1 VVVITPLLFIIV
13 LIVIAAGAGLLG
25 SLVGL
30 GGGIV
35 VVPVLTLLFHVDIR
49 LAVGASLV
57 TVIATSATGAS
68 RLVRAGMVN
77 VRLALFL
84 AIATT
89 LGAITGALI
98 SRSVPTRF
106 LFLLFAAILIY
117 SAVMMVRRGSGER
130 EARGRSD
137 AVADALEL
145 HGEAPIGDGGQLV
158 AHRVQRSVLGLGLMY
173 GAGVVSAL
181 LGIGSGAL
189 NVPTMDM
196 LMGVPLKVASATSS
210 FMIGMT
216 AAASAAVYLA
226 RGQIDP
232 FLAAPIALGV
242 LGGATLGARLLTRVN
257 TTVVRWVFIAVLV
270 VVAAEMLQKGLS

>member
-1 VVVITPLLFIIV
+1 MVITPLVFII
-13 LIVIAAGAGLLG
+13 LLMVIAAAAGLLG

-35 VVPVLTLLFHVDIR
+35 VVPVLTLVFHVDIR

-68 RLVRAGMVN
+68 RLVRHGMVN
-77 VRLALFL
+77 IRLALYL

-89 LGAITGALI
+89 AGAVVGALL
-98 SRSVPTRF
+98 SKQVPTRF
-106 LFLLFAAILIY
+106 LFLLFAAILVY
-117 SAVMMVRRGSGER
+117 SAVAMLRRGSGTGVR
-130 EARGRSD
+130 EPRGD
-137 AVADALEL
+137 AVADALAL
-145 HGEAPIGDGGQLV
+145 HGEAPVGDGGTLV
-158 AHRVQRSVLGLGLMY
+158 AHRVERSLLGLVFMF

-216 AAASAAVYLA
+216 AAASAAIYLS

-232 FLAAPIALGV
+232 ILAGPIALGV
-242 LGGATLGARLLTRVN
+242 LGGATAGARLLTKVN
-257 TTVVRWVFIAVLV
+257 TNVVRWVFIVVLV
-270 VVAAEMLQKGLS
+270 IVAAEMLQKGLT

>member
-1 VVVITPLLFIIV
+1 MMVITPLVFIIA
-13 LIVIAAGAGLLG
+13 LIVIAAVAGLLG

-35 VVPVLTLLFHVDIR
+35 VVPVLTLVFHVDIR

-57 TVIATSATGAS
+57 TVVATSATGAS
-68 RLVRAGMVN
+68 RLVRRGMVN
-77 VRLALFL
+77 VRLALYL

-89 LGAITGALI
+89 LGAIVGALL
-98 SRSVPTRF
+98 SRAVPTRF
-106 LFLLFAAILIY
+106 LFLLFAAILVY
-117 SAVMMVRRGSGER
+117 SAVAMLRRRSGDRIEQPR
-130 EARGRSD
+130 DDRI
-137 AVADALEL
+137 ADALQL
-145 HGEAPIGDGGQLV
+145 HGAAPIGDGGVLV
-158 AHRVQRSVLGLGLMY
+158 AHRVERSLLGLVLMF

-216 AAASAAVYLA
+216 AAASAAIYLS

-232 FLAAPIALGV
+232 ILAGPIAVGV

-257 TTVVRWVFIAVLV
+257 VTVVRWVFIAVLV
-270 VVAAEMLQKGLS
+270 VVAVEMLQKGIG